1 VLTQIRISVFG
12 LGTSTLPE
20 TARPNLVENTA
31 AAVDAL
37 FARRALGGRW
47 LQVELAEHPIMTSP
61 LTGKAVHSPPA
72 GVLRQGTRPLAVLI
86 GGVLA
91 INATGPRCIRE
102 PLIAEA
108 RARGLAFQQV
118 AKAQLQRLI
127 PEPEPQSVPEPAAKP
142 GPCAVPDPGSPPG
155 PGAQLAA

>member
-1 VLTQIRISVFG
+1 VLTQIRISVLG

-20 TARPNLVENTA
+20 PTRPNLVEKTA

-61 LTGKAVHSPPA
+61 LTGTAVHSPPA
-72 GVLRQGTRPLAVLI
+72 GVLWQAARPLAVLI

-118 AKAQLQRLI
+118 PRARLQRLI
-127 PEPEPQSVPEPAAKP
+127 PEPEPAAKP
-142 GPCAVPDPGSPPG
+142 GPRAVPDPGSPPG